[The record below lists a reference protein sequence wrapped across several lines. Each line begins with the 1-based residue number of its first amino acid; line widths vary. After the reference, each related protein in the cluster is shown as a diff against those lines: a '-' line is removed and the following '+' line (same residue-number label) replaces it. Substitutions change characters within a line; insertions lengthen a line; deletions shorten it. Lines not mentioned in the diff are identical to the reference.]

1 MKIGIVKEQ
10 KNNENRVGITP
21 SGVVQLRNAGYQV
34 LVEKEAGVGSG
45 FSDLAYEEAGA
56 VISTVDDTWACD
68 MVIKVKEPLPS
79 EYHYLREGLI
89 LYTYFHL
96 AANKELA
103 EKLIETK
110 VTAVAYETMQE
121 ADGSLPL
128 LAPMSEVAGR
138 MAVIAGMQFLQKQY
152 GGKGLILSGVPGVA
166 KGKVV
171 IIGGG
176 VVGINAAKMALG
188 LGAQV
193 TILDVNKKVLQKID
207 DLFNEQV
214 ETLFSN
220 EKNIDDVVTKADL
233 VVGAVL
239 LPGAKAPTLVTEE
252 TIAKMAP
259 GSVLVDIP
267 IDQGGIFETSDH
279 ATTLEEPVY
288 VKHGVIHYTVAN
300 IPGAVPKTS
309 TEALTN
315 VTIPYVNEILN
326 YLNGKEVR
334 YEQMVRSGI
343 NTIDGKLVNAA
354 VAESLDLPYT
364 EII

>member
-315 VTIPYVNEILN
+315 VTIPYVKEILN

-354 VAESLDLPYT
+354 VAESLDMTYT

>member
-21 SGVVQLRNAGYQV
+21 SGVVHLCKAGHQLFVEEGAGLGSGFTDAQY
-34 LVEKEAGVGSG
+34 KEAG
-45 FSDLAYEEAGA
+45 AT
-56 VISTVDDTWACD
+56 ISSTDATWACD
-68 MVIKVKEPLPS
+68 MVIKVKEPLSS

-103 EKLIETK
+103 EKLVETK
-110 VTAVAYETMQE
+110 VTAVAYETMQDV
-121 ADGSLPL
+121 DGSLPL

-138 MAVIAGMQFLQKQY
+138 MGVIAGMQFLQKQY

-188 LGAQV
+188 LGAHV
-193 TILDVNKKVLQKID
+193 TLLDVNKKVLEKID
-207 DLFNEQV
+207 DLFGGQV

-220 EKNIDDVVTKADL
+220 EKNIDEVVSAADL

-239 LPGAKAPTLVTEE
+239 LPGAKAPTIVTEE
-252 TIAKMAP
+252 TIKKMAP

-267 IDQGGIFETSDH
+267 IDQGGIFATSTR
-279 ATTLEEPVY
+279 ATTLEDPVY
-288 VKHGVIHYTVAN
+288 TTHGVINYTVAN

-309 TEALTN
+309 TEALTS
-315 VTIPYVNEILN
+315 VTIPYATEILPF
-326 YLNGKEVR
+326 LEGKEVR
-334 YEQMVRSGI
+334 HEGMIRSGL
-343 NTIDGKLVNAA
+343 NTIDGKVVNQA
-354 VAESLDLPYT
+354 VAESLDLPYH
-364 EII
+364 EWK

>member
-34 LVEKEAGVGSG
+34 FVEKEAGVGSG

-334 YEQMVRSGI
+334 YERMVRSGI

-354 VAESLDLPYT
+354 VAESLDMSYT

>member
-354 VAESLDLPYT
+354 VAESLDMLYT

>member
-315 VTIPYVNEILN
+315 VTIPYVKEILN

>member
-176 VVGINAAKMALG
+176 VVGINAAKIALG

-354 VAESLDLPYT
+354 VAESLDMPYT

>member
-354 VAESLDLPYT
+354 VAESLDMAYT